1 MDAFFTYIRDHW
13 IKIAVCFLIGTSTT
27 MITLATRNG
36 WTSAQAWSDA
46 CFVAAAILLGV
57 GVLAIVNN
65 FGGFDLFQY
74 YFRRRRT
81 EEGPEDFGSYVTRK
95 GEERV
100 KLRWG
105 FLPYIVIGIAFLIPS
120 IVLMAL
126 R

>member
-1 MDAFFTYIRDHW
+1 MDAFLSYLRNHW
-13 IKIAVCFLIGTSTT
+13 IKILVCFLIGTIA
-27 MITLATRNG
+27 MVIALAAKNG
-36 WTSAQAWSDA
+36 WTSMTAYSDA
-46 CFVAAAILLGV
+46 CFIAAAILLGV

-74 YFRRRRT
+74 YFRRHRT
-81 EEGPEDFGSYVTRK
+81 EEGPEDFGTYVTRK

-105 FLPYIVIGIAFLIPS
+105 FLPYIVIGIAYLIPS